1 MPVAVVFY
9 GDSWKSLRK
18 LSFIM
23 CKGTAAQ
30 MCQVSG
36 VAAYPIP

>member
-9 GDSWKSLRK
+9 GDSCKSLRK
-18 LSFIM
+18 LSFM

-36 VAAYPIP
+36 LAAYPIP